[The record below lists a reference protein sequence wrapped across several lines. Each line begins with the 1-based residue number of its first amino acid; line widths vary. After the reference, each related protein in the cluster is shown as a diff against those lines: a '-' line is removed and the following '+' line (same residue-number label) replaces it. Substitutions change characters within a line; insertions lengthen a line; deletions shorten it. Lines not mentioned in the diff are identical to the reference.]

1 MSYRA
6 SDRAAQRARPQHD
19 FSGGEANP
27 RRETRRYAASDQ
39 AAQGIAL
46 AVLVAL
52 TAVGWL
58 AGRSGLELTTGVPRD
73 ALPAGPSTV
82 LELLAQN
89 APVAL
94 WPLALVALGWPAIPA
109 IRTLGDLL
117 IIAQLLGHG
126 LLVGAALAAHD
137 GLWRYLPHL
146 PLEWAAIAVPAGA
159 WLTARSRP
167 GGVALDR
174 RALTWAG
181 GLTGA
186 LLIAAGAVET
196 YAVPI

>member
-1 MSYRA
+1 MSYPA
-6 SDRAAQRARPQHD
+6 SDRHRVRRPRRD
-19 FSGGEANP
+19 LSGGEED
-27 RRETRRYAASDQ
+27 RSRTLGRYAASDQ

-58 AGRSGLELTTGVPRD
+58 AGRGGLELTTGVPRD
-73 ALPAGPSTV
+73 ALPAEPGTV

-89 APVAL
+89 TPVAM

-117 IIAQLLGHG
+117 VVAQLLGHG
-126 LLVGAALAAHD
+126 LLVGAALAAHG
-137 GLWRYLPHL
+137 GLWRYLPNL
-146 PLEWAAIAVPAGA
+146 PLEWAAIAVPAGG
-159 WLTARSRP
+159 WLTARART
-167 GGVALDR
+167 GAVALDR
-174 RALTWAG
+174 RALMKAG
-181 GLTGA
+181 ALTGA
-186 LLIAAGAVET
+186 LLIAAAAVET